1 MPLYHKDVA
10 LPQGDVPVGYLTSG
24 FFITSGVTQAVI
36 PAVPLSGATDT
47 TTFSIF
53 YVPKSGT
60 YSLTYYLS
68 SYTSGSVQEAIF
80 AYRPDLLGV
89 GDTILNQ
96 NWASP
101 SVSRRTID
109 NLVFARGYYWISLR
123 ASNGGIATNYTNST
137 AGSLSTGSQDLYFN
151 MNNKRLNTAVF
162 QNAGGSRVFQL
173 WDNSITPTP
182 AVILYNGNLAD
193 YTPYQNVTN
202 KYMFSNNTLV
212 GHVRIKLRR
221 TA

>member
-1 MPLYHKDVA
+1 
-10 LPQGDVPVGYLTSG
+10 
-24 FFITSGVTQAVI
+24 
-36 PAVPLSGATDT
+36 
-47 TTFSIF
+47 
-53 YVPKSGT
+53 
-60 YSLTYYLS
+60 
-68 SYTSGSVQEAIF
+68 
-80 AYRPDLLGV
+80 
-89 GDTILNQ
+89 
-96 NWASP
+96 
-101 SVSRRTID
+101 
-109 NLVFARGYYWISLR
+109 
-123 ASNGGIATNYTNST
+123 
-137 AGSLSTGSQDLYFN
+137 

-182 AVILYNGNLAD
+182 AVILYNGDLAD